1 MVVSVLIIT
10 TGDAF
15 FLQKTVISLLLVAG
29 SSLSLAVDG
38 NKVPVT
44 VLDALTTWISLNGK
58 ENIQY
63 TDVCYGNIAWH
74 QEYVI
79 VHTLDGI
86 DIVYL
91 PNFMVWIHIYCL
103 FYMLVY
109 ILTGSLCNSQCPDE
123 LILGEPTSNK
133 WHIGV
138 KLAIVVLVGLS
149 ITCIVIKWMF
159 FVWLHH
165 LIKQLSTLF

>member
-1 MVVSVLIIT
+1 MH
-10 TGDAF
+10 
-15 FLQKTVISLLLVAG
+15 FLQKCSHFIASSHW

-63 TDVCYGNIAWH
+63 TDGNIAWH

-79 VHTLDGI
+79 VYTLDDI

-91 PNFMVWIHIYCL
+91 PNFMV
-103 FYMLVY
+103 
-109 ILTGSLCNSQCPDE
+109 
-123 LILGEPTSNK
+123 
-133 WHIGV
+133 
-138 KLAIVVLVGLS
+138 
-149 ITCIVIKWMF
+149 
-159 FVWLHH
+159 
-165 LIKQLSTLF
+165 